1 MSFKDVQIVRE
12 SREAE
17 GDFIGHSQCYLS
29 EFHKENSLRCS
40 LRCLRDLEENRKRE
54 LSEEDVRGYDVT
66 INSETDSKGVGF
78 CSLDLCE

>member
-17 GDFIGHSQCYLS
+17 GDFIGHPQCYLS
-29 EFHKENSLRCS
+29 EFHKENS

-54 LSEEDVRGYDVT
+54 LSEEDV
-66 INSETDSKGVGF
+66 IKQSERTGRKIKRLRRDYK
-78 CSLDLCE
+78 

>member
-1 MSFKDVQIVRE
+1 MSFKDIQIMRE

-17 GDFIGHSQCYLS
+17 GDFIGHPQCYLS
-29 EFHKENSLRCS
+29 EFHKENSLRCRS
-40 LRCLRDLEENRKRE
+40 LIKKKL
-54 LSEEDVRGYDVT
+54 RGYDVT